1 MEIEFVRSGML
12 QSVLAGVSHYAFDG
26 NPVLA
31 VEADALPDGVF
42 IRPAVPRHGLIDEGD
57 YGSFFVVASGKI
69 AAPHQGLA
77 DRLEIVGI
85 RDGGVDRGQRR
96 AFRGWLAFDFEILA
110 ARTGDDTAGREGRI
124 GNPAHRGAPA
134 DGAHLARN
142 SLAKTTLRC
151 VIHIPAEPCVDTPGE
166 KVHGG

>member
-1 MEIEFVRSGML
+1 ML

-57 YGSFFVVASGKI
+57 YGSFFVVARGKI

-77 DRLEIVGI
+77 DRLQIVGI
-85 RDGGVDRGQRR
+85 RDGDDDRGKRR
-96 AFRGWLAFDFEILA
+96 ALGSWLAFDFKILA
-110 ARTGDDTAGREGRI
+110 IRTGDDSAGREGRI
-124 GNPAHRGAPA
+124 GNPPNRGDAA
-134 DGAHLARN
+134 DGAHLAPN
-142 SLAKTTLRC
+142 SL
-151 VIHIPAEPCVDTPGE
+151 
-166 KVHGG
+166 